1 MQCVIDVACN
11 PSLLASI
18 QNAFRRRS
26 VFFQK
31 LKILNLHADIFDHD
45 ELKGENNHLLC
56 CPRIPYYCHYLT
68 MHSKAAKAS
77 RKAKLCGHFTPF
89 SWSKNILEAIP
100 SRRYVSLV
108 TEGYLGLTNRPPMYG
123 LVNALSFCIV
133 FLSVTK
139 CHRAH
144 TKWSVF
150 KQRRQPIFLSKM
162 HPARG
167 ILPLLVLH
175 LLVVISRIAALNSLS
190 SITHCQSSNINKKI
204 SCFEQPYQTS
214 AGSVLHKWGKNLWQK
229 SNGLAS
235 YEFVH

>member
-1 MQCVIDVACN
+1 MLSTH
-11 PSLLASI
+11 SLLLSLSY
-18 QNAFRRRS
+18 NA
-26 VFFQK
+26 
-31 LKILNLHADIFDHD
+31 LHAA
-45 ELKGENNHLLC
+45 GG
-56 CPRIPYYCHYLT
+56 
-68 MHSKAAKAS
+68 KAAKAS
-77 RKAKLCGHFTPF
+77 RKAKLCGHLTPF

-139 CHRAH
+139 CHRPH

-167 ILPLLVLH
+167 ILPQLVLH

-190 SITHCQSSNINKKI
+190 SITHCQSSNINKKN
-204 SCFEQPYQTS
+204 FM
-214 AGSVLHKWGKNLWQK
+214 L
-229 SNGLAS
+229 
-235 YEFVH
+235 